1 MGGDI
6 LIAGVLVEISN
17 KNVDKIF
24 DYKIPDDLIS
34 DIRVGI
40 RVLVPFGRMNL
51 EGFVLEIKD
60 KSTSNA
66 ELRSITSI
74 VDKDIV
80 LNEEL
85 LKLGVDMQKETA
97 SNFNILLS
105 SNVTK
110 SFKGTIW
117 FGC

>member
-40 RVLVPFGRMNL
+40 RVLVPFGRVNL
-51 EGFVLEIKD
+51 EGFVLWLW
-60 KSTSNA
+60 N
-66 ELRSITSI
+66 
-74 VDKDIV
+74 
-80 LNEEL
+80 
-85 LKLGVDMQKETA
+85 
-97 SNFNILLS
+97 
-105 SNVTK
+105 
-110 SFKGTIW
+110 
-117 FGC
+117 

>member
-40 RVLVPFGRMNL
+40 RVLVPFGRMK
-51 EGFVLEIKD
+51 EITLKD
-60 KSTSNA
+60 ET
-66 ELRSITSI
+66 ITCDVI
-74 VDKDIV
+74 VICPQEKAIYYHAPDTYTVKKVTLKGCNFDK
-80 LNEEL
+80 LS
-85 LKLGVDMQKETA
+85 K
-97 SNFNILLS
+97 FLS
-105 SNVTK
+105 SYN
-110 SFKGTIW
+110 
-117 FGC
+117 